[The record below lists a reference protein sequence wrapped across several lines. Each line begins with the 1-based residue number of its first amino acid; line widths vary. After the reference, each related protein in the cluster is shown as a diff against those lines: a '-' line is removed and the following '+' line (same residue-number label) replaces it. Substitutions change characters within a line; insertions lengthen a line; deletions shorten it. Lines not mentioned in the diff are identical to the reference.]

1 MKQLT
6 QEQRVIRLWAASG
19 QIQAYRKSIDWGMVN
34 LIACIS
40 GVAALV
46 GFVLAM
52 VLLATING
60 G

>member
-40 GVAALV
+40 GVAVFV

-52 VLLATING
+52 VLLATVNG